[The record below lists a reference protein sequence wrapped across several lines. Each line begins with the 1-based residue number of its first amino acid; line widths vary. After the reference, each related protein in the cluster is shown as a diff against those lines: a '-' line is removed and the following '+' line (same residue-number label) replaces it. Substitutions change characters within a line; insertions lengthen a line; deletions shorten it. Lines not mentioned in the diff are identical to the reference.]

1 MEIAINNLFINSASR
16 ERMESNEAGKQQNL
30 LTEVASGDSKA
41 FEELTKKYGN
51 LIWSIARRYLSN
63 QAEAEDAVQEIF
75 LALWQS
81 ASRFDAKKG
90 SEITFIATIA
100 RRRLIDGL
108 RKNNKHKI
116 LQSIDDV
123 MSEDVFRQKSTL
135 EKKLEELQLKV
146 SELQAEN
153 DLYED
158 ERRKAE
164 LEKKDQELLSLSI
177 YQGYSHVEIAKL
189 LNLPLGTVKTK
200 IRRNLM
206 KIREKIKH
214 SKINVTKIYHG

>member
-1 MEIAINNLFINSASR
+1 MEIAIKNLFINSVSND
-16 ERMESNEAGKQQNL
+16 RMETTEAENRKNL
-30 LTEVASGDSKA
+30 LAEVATGDSKA

-116 LQSIDDV
+116 LQSIDD
-123 MSEDVFRQKSTL
+123 SISNDVFQQKSNLEKNAELSLAIGILETL
-135 EKKLEELQLKV
+135 EKKRPGVTLTV
-146 SELQAEN
+146 H
-153 DLYED
+153 
-158 ERRKAE
+158 
-164 LEKKDQELLSLSI
+164 LSRLFTC
-177 YQGYSHVEIAKL
+177 G
-189 LNLPLGTVKTK
+189 N
-200 IRRNLM
+200 
-206 KIREKIKH
+206 
-214 SKINVTKIYHG
+214 SKITQSTLGHG

>member
-1 MEIAINNLFINSASR
+1 METT
-16 ERMESNEAGKQQNL
+16 EAENRKNL
-30 LTEVASGDSKA
+30 LAEVATGDSKA

-81 ASRFDAKKG
+81 ASRFDANKG

-116 LQSIDDV
+116 LQSIDD
-123 MSEDVFRQKSTL
+123 SISNDVFQQKSNL
-135 EKKLEELQLKV
+135 EKNAELSLAIGILET
-146 SELQAEN
+146 
-153 DLYED
+153 
-158 ERRKAE
+158 

-206 KIREKIKH
+206 KIREKIKGG
-214 SKINVTKIYHG
+214 KMTVRDFYHG

>member
-1 MEIAINNLFINSASR
+1 MEIAIKNLFINSVYKD
-16 ERMESNEAGKQQNL
+16 RMENTEAENHKNL
-30 LTEVASGDSKA
+30 LAEVATGDSKA

-81 ASRFDAKKG
+81 ASRFDANKG

-116 LQSIDDV
+116 LQSIDD
-123 MSEDVFRQKSTL
+123 SISNDVFQQKSNL
-135 EKKLEELQLKV
+135 EKNAELSLAIGILET
-146 SELQAEN
+146 
-153 DLYED
+153 
-158 ERRKAE
+158 

-206 KIREKIKH
+206 KIREKIKGG
-214 SKINVTKIYHG
+214 KMTVRDFYHG

>member
-1 MEIAINNLFINSASR
+1 MTIMQIAIKNLFINSVSND
-16 ERMESNEAGKQQNL
+16 RMETTEAENRKNL
-30 LTEVASGDSKA
+30 LAEVATGDSKA

-81 ASRFDAKKG
+81 ASRFDANKG

-116 LQSIDDV
+116 LQSIDDAI
-123 MSEDVFRQKSTL
+123 SDNVFKQKSNL
-135 EKKLEELQLKV
+135 EKNAELSLAIGILET
-146 SELQAEN
+146 
-153 DLYED
+153 
-158 ERRKAE
+158 

-206 KIREKIKH
+206 KIREKIKGG
-214 SKINVTKIYHG
+214 KMTVRDFYHG

>member
-1 MEIAINNLFINSASR
+1 MEIAIKNLFINSVSND
-16 ERMESNEAGKQQNL
+16 RMETTEAENRKNL
-30 LTEVASGDSKA
+30 LAEVATGDSKA

-81 ASRFDAKKG
+81 ASRFDANKG

-108 RKNNKHKI
+108 RKYNKHKI
-116 LQSIDDV
+116 LQSIDD
-123 MSEDVFRQKSTL
+123 SISNDVFQQKSNL
-135 EKKLEELQLKV
+135 EKNAELSLAIGILET
-146 SELQAEN
+146 
-153 DLYED
+153 
-158 ERRKAE
+158 

-206 KIREKIKH
+206 KIREKIKGG
-214 SKINVTKIYHG
+214 KMTVRDFYHG

>member
-1 MEIAINNLFINSASR
+1 MENT
-16 ERMESNEAGKQQNL
+16 EAENQQNL
-30 LTEVASGDSKA
+30 LAEVATGESKA
-41 FEELTKKYGN
+41 FEKLIKKYGN

-81 ASRFDAKKG
+81 ASRFDANKG

-116 LQSIDDV
+116 LQSIDD
-123 MSEDVFRQKSTL
+123 SISNDVFQQKSNL
-135 EKKLEELQLKV
+135 EKNAELSLAIGILET
-146 SELQAEN
+146 
-153 DLYED
+153 
-158 ERRKAE
+158 

-206 KIREKIKH
+206 KIREKIKGG
-214 SKINVTKIYHG
+214 KMTVRDFYHG

>member
-1 MEIAINNLFINSASR
+1 MTTMEIAIKNLFINSVYKD
-16 ERMESNEAGKQQNL
+16 RMENTEAENRKNL
-30 LTEVASGDSKA
+30 LAEVATGDSKA

-81 ASRFDAKKG
+81 ASRFDANKG

-116 LQSIDDV
+116 LQSIDDAI
-123 MSEDVFRQKSTL
+123 SNDVFKQKSNL
-135 EKKLEELQLKV
+135 EKNAELSLAIGILET
-146 SELQAEN
+146 
-153 DLYED
+153 
-158 ERRKAE
+158 

-206 KIREKIKH
+206 KIREKIKGG
-214 SKINVTKIYHG
+214 KMTVRDFYHG

>member
-1 MEIAINNLFINSASR
+1 MVTTMEIAINNSFINSASKHG
-16 ERMESNEAGKQQNL
+16 MANTEAENQQSL
-30 LTEVASGDSKA
+30 LAEVATGESKA
-41 FEELTKKYGN
+41 FKELTKKYGN

-81 ASRFDAKKG
+81 ANRFDPSKG

-116 LQSIDDV
+116 LQSIDD
-123 MSEDVFRQKSTL
+123 SITDDVFKQKSNLETNAELSLAIGTL
-135 EKKLEELQLKV
+135 ESL
-146 SELQAEN
+146 
-153 DLYED
+153 D
-158 ERRKAE
+158 
-164 LEKKDQELLSLSI
+164 KKDQELLSLSI

-206 KIREKIKH
+206 KIREKIKGG
-214 SKINVTKIYHG
+214 KMNVTKIYHG

>member
-1 MEIAINNLFINSASR
+1 MTIMEIAIKNLFINSAAND
-16 ERMESNEAGKQQNL
+16 RMETTEAENRKNL
-30 LTEVASGDSKA
+30 LAEVATGDSKA

-81 ASRFDAKKG
+81 ASRFDANKG

-116 LQSIDDV
+116 LQSIDD
-123 MSEDVFRQKSTL
+123 SISNDVFQQKSNL
-135 EKKLEELQLKV
+135 EKNAELSLAIGILET
-146 SELQAEN
+146 
-153 DLYED
+153 
-158 ERRKAE
+158 

-206 KIREKIKH
+206 KIREKIKGG
-214 SKINVTKIYHG
+214 KMTVRDFYHG

>member
-1 MEIAINNLFINSASR
+1 MNTMEITINNLFIYSTTTDSMVNTKA
-16 ERMESNEAGKQQNL
+16 EKQQNL
-30 LTEVASGDSKA
+30 LAEVASGDPKA

-75 LALWQS
+75 LALWKS
-81 ASRFDAKKG
+81 AGRFDANKG

-116 LQSIDDV
+116 LQSIDDAI
-123 MSEDVFRQKSTL
+123 SDDVFKQKSNL
-135 EKKLEELQLKV
+135 ENNAELSLAIGILET
-146 SELQAEN
+146 
-153 DLYED
+153 
-158 ERRKAE
+158 

-206 KIREKIKH
+206 KIREKINVDIK
-214 SKINVTKIYHG
+214 NVTKIYHG

>member
-1 MEIAINNLFINSASR
+1 MTTMEIAIKNLFINSVSKD
-16 ERMESNEAGKQQNL
+16 RMQNTEAENQKNL
-30 LTEVASGDSKA
+30 LTEVATGDSKS

-81 ASRFDAKKG
+81 ASRFDANKG

-116 LQSIDDV
+116 LQSIDDAI
-123 MSEDVFRQKSTL
+123 SNDVFKQKSNL
-135 EKKLEELQLKV
+135 EKNAELSLAIGILET
-146 SELQAEN
+146 
-153 DLYED
+153 
-158 ERRKAE
+158 

-206 KIREKIKH
+206 KIREKIKGG
-214 SKINVTKIYHG
+214 KMTVRDFYHG

>member
-1 MEIAINNLFINSASR
+1 METTMEIAIKNLPFNSAAND
-16 ERMESNEAGKQQNL
+16 RMETIEAENRKNL
-30 LTEVASGDSKA
+30 LAEVATGDSKA

-51 LIWSIARRYLSN
+51 LIWSIVRRYLSN

-81 ASRFDAKKG
+81 ASRFDANKG

-116 LQSIDDV
+116 LQSIDDAI
-123 MSEDVFRQKSTL
+123 SDDVFKQKSNL
-135 EKKLEELQLKV
+135 ENNAELSLAIGILET
-146 SELQAEN
+146 
-153 DLYED
+153 
-158 ERRKAE
+158 

-206 KIREKIKH
+206 KIREKINVDIK
-214 SKINVTKIYHG
+214 NVTKIYHG

>member
-1 MEIAINNLFINSASR
+1 MEIAIKNLFINSVSND
-16 ERMESNEAGKQQNL
+16 RMETTEAENRKNL
-30 LTEVASGDSKA
+30 LAEVATGDSKA

-75 LALWQS
+75 LTLWQS
-81 ASRFDAKKG
+81 ASRFDANKG

-116 LQSIDDV
+116 LQSIDDAI
-123 MSEDVFRQKSTL
+123 SNDVFKQKSNL
-135 EKKLEELQLKV
+135 EKNAELSLAIGILET
-146 SELQAEN
+146 
-153 DLYED
+153 
-158 ERRKAE
+158 

-206 KIREKIKH
+206 KIREKIKGG
-214 SKINVTKIYHG
+214 KMTVRDFYHG

>member
-1 MEIAINNLFINSASR
+1 MEFIANNLFFHSASND
-16 ERMESNEAGKQQNL
+16 RMDNTHAEDHETL
-30 LTEVASGDSKA
+30 LADVASGNSKA
-41 FEELTKKYGN
+41 FEKLTKKYGN

-81 ASRFDAKKG
+81 ASRFDANKG

-116 LQSIDDV
+116 LQSIDDAI
-123 MSEDVFRQKSTL
+123 SDDVFKQKSN
-135 EKKLEELQLKV
+135 LEENA
-146 SELQAEN
+146 ELSLAVGVLET
-153 DLYED
+153 
-158 ERRKAE
+158 

-189 LNLPLGTVKTK
+189 LNLPLGTVKTR

-206 KIREKIKH
+206 KIRKKLK
-214 SKINVTKIYHG
+214 SNKMNVQKIYHG

>member
-1 MEIAINNLFINSASR
+1 MECT
-16 ERMESNEAGKQQNL
+16 EAENRQNL
-30 LTEVASGDSKA
+30 LADVATGDSKA

-81 ASRFDAKKG
+81 AARFDSNKG

-116 LQSIDDV
+116 LQSIDDAI
-123 MSEDVFRQKSTL
+123 SDDVFKQKSN
-135 EKKLEELQLKV
+135 LEENA
-146 SELQAEN
+146 ELSLAVGVLET
-153 DLYED
+153 
-158 ERRKAE
+158 

-189 LNLPLGTVKTK
+189 LNLPLGTVKTR

-206 KIREKIKH
+206 KIRKKLK
-214 SKINVTKIYHG
+214 SNKMNVQKIYHG

>member
-1 MEIAINNLFINSASR
+1 MEIAIKNLPLNSAANNRMETIEAENRNNLLA
-16 ERMESNEAGKQQNL
+16 
-30 LTEVASGDSKA
+30 EVAAGDSKA
-41 FEELTKKYGN
+41 FEELIKKYGN

-81 ASRFDAKKG
+81 ASRFDANKG

-116 LQSIDDV
+116 LQSIDD
-123 MSEDVFRQKSTL
+123 SISNDVFQQKSNL
-135 EKKLEELQLKV
+135 EKNAELSLAIGILET
-146 SELQAEN
+146 
-153 DLYED
+153 
-158 ERRKAE
+158 

-200 IRRNLM
+200 IRRNLI
-206 KIREKIKH
+206 KIREKIKGG
-214 SKINVTKIYHG
+214 KMTVRDFYHG

>member
-1 MEIAINNLFINSASR
+1 MTTMEIAIKNLFINSVSND
-16 ERMESNEAGKQQNL
+16 RMETTEAENRKNL
-30 LTEVASGDSKA
+30 LAEVATGDSKA

-123 MSEDVFRQKSTL
+123 MSEDVFRQKSNL
-135 EKKLEELQLKV
+135 EKNAELSLAIGILET
-146 SELQAEN
+146 
-153 DLYED
+153 
-158 ERRKAE
+158 

>member
-1 MEIAINNLFINSASR
+1 MTTMEIAIKNLFINSVSND
-16 ERMESNEAGKQQNL
+16 RMETTEAENRKNL
-30 LTEVASGDSKA
+30 LAEVATGDSKA

-81 ASRFDAKKG
+81 ASRFDANKG

-116 LQSIDDV
+116 LQSIDDAI
-123 MSEDVFRQKSTL
+123 SDDVFKQKSNL
-135 EKKLEELQLKV
+135 EKNAELSLAIGILET
-146 SELQAEN
+146 
-153 DLYED
+153 
-158 ERRKAE
+158 

-200 IRRNLM
+200 IRRSLM
-206 KIREKIKH
+206 KIREKIKGR
-214 SKINVTKIYHG
+214 KMNVTKIYHG

>member
-1 MEIAINNLFINSASR
+1 MTTMEIAIKNLFINSVSND
-16 ERMESNEAGKQQNL
+16 RMETTEAENRKNL
-30 LTEVASGDSKA
+30 LAEVATGDSKA

-81 ASRFDAKKG
+81 ASRFDANKG

-116 LQSIDDV
+116 LQSIDD
-123 MSEDVFRQKSTL
+123 SISNDVFQQKSNL
-135 EKKLEELQLKV
+135 EKNAELSLAIGILET
-146 SELQAEN
+146 
-153 DLYED
+153 
-158 ERRKAE
+158 

-206 KIREKIKH
+206 KIREKIKGG
-214 SKINVTKIYHG
+214 KMTVRDFYRG

>member
-1 MEIAINNLFINSASR
+1 MTTMEIAIKNLFINSVSND
-16 ERMESNEAGKQQNL
+16 RMETTEAENRKNL
-30 LTEVASGDSKA
+30 LAEVATGDSKA

-81 ASRFDAKKG
+81 ASRFDANKG

-116 LQSIDDV
+116 LQSIDD
-123 MSEDVFRQKSTL
+123 SISDDVFQQKSNL
-135 EKKLEELQLKV
+135 EKNAELSLAIGILET
-146 SELQAEN
+146 
-153 DLYED
+153 
-158 ERRKAE
+158 

-206 KIREKIKH
+206 KIREKIKGG
-214 SKINVTKIYHG
+214 KMTVRDFYHG

>member
-1 MEIAINNLFINSASR
+1 MEIAIKNLFINSVSND
-16 ERMESNEAGKQQNL
+16 RMETTEAENRKNL
-30 LTEVASGDSKA
+30 LAEVATGDSKA

-81 ASRFDAKKG
+81 ASRFDANKG

-116 LQSIDDV
+116 LQSIDDAI
-123 MSEDVFRQKSTL
+123 SNDVFQQKSNL
-135 EKKLEELQLKV
+135 EKNAELSLAIGILET
-146 SELQAEN
+146 
-153 DLYED
+153 
-158 ERRKAE
+158 

-206 KIREKIKH
+206 KIREKIKGG
-214 SKINVTKIYHG
+214 KMTVRDFYHG